1 MQCARCSARIP
12 EGEEYS
18 VQGQTVCEDCYLDAV
33 ASPKTCD
40 PWAVYSATN
49 LQKDGG
55 VELTSTQRDIL
66 EELEKNG
73 SLTPQQLCSNLG
85 LDHDEL
91 QRNFATLRHLELARG
106 FRDQDKTLYLTV
118 FSDQDQAAE
127 QGS

>member
-12 EGEEYS
+12 EGEEYR

-66 EELEKNG
+66 EELERSG
-73 SLTPQQLCSNLG
+73 PLTPQQLSSNLG
-85 LDHDEL
+85 LNEDEL

-118 FSDQDQAAE
+118 FSDQDQTAE